1 MHNITRHTAVSRG
14 DSASSWRA
22 CKHPRF
28 LVQYRLRSSLS
39 RVKSCLNFPG
49 WAGMA
54 AGRRILRA
62 WLKRTDLNLRENQ
75 GDWFKFA
82 SSLSPGHSWTAAG
95 MWPGRGARQAHSCS
109 RPRSQ
114 APGDLGKHT
123 AATGRGLAEAPG
135 NLGNLWFAAAQ
146 PPPAWPAILISSHLG
161 AVICKVYC
169 NLQQPP

>member
-1 MHNITRHTAVSRG
+1 MRNSLVVFLNESIRCKCKQQAVAFSG
-14 DSASSWRA
+14 
-22 CKHPRF
+22 
-28 LVQYRLRSSLS
+28 
-39 RVKSCLNFPG
+39 
-49 WAGMA
+49 AG
-54 AGRRILRA
+54 
-62 WLKRTDLNLRENQ
+62 LKRTDLNSRGNQ

-169 NLQQPP
+169 NLQQPPLNFP